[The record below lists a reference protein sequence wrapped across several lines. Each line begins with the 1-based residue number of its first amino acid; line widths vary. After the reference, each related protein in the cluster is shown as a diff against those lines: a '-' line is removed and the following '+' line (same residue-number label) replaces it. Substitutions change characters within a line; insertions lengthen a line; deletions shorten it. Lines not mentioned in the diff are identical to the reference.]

1 VKKHAYSTVFFAK
14 EHYERSKALRAFEDR
29 IARLTMVSH
38 HADEAPAMFTRQIPG
53 AAAGTFVQDQKLR
66 NVHHDKNQRENRVV
80 TVLVY
85 LSTARD
91 GDGGHTLFPCLPAAA
106 SGVRGVKLAKD
117 LQRDF
122 RRLFD
127 NGTRVIDQSLDKFS
141 SPDKLDLFGLFLAAY
156 AFEKKSF
163 CDTTLRACFE
173 TLLCKVACPAL
184 VRFSRMTCLLSCVC
198 ACNAERCNKQ
208 CRLAHKAEVLSVQPV
223 KGTAI
228 VFWNVQPDGQPNQYV
243 WHSACQAL
251 GGPHRYALQ
260 KFKELPRISG
270 HWVLEPDD
278 KHARWIPGRALKEEL

>member
-1 VKKHAYSTVFFAK
+1 MKKHAYSTVFFAK

-106 SGVRGVKLAKD
+106 SGGRGVKLAKD

-127 NGTRVIDQSLDKFS
+127 NGTRVIDQSLDKLS
-141 SPDKLDLFGLFLAAY
+141 SPDKLDLF
-156 AFEKKSF
+156 
-163 CDTTLRACFE
+163 
-173 TLLCKVACPAL
+173 
-184 VRFSRMTCLLSCVC
+184 
-198 ACNAERCNKQ
+198 ERCNKQ

-278 KHARWIPGRALKEEL
+278 KQARWIPGRAPKEEL